1 MFISFSAEC
10 RRLQSSSGQA
20 AGGSGR
26 AGGSVQQSG
35 GMGCWTWARMDGGL
49 EFWVPLGVWRLL
61 GGSGDLVTVY
71 FGDL

>member
-26 AGGSVQQSG
+26 AGGSVQQS